1 MVKRLKNGEK
11 KNSDKPLD
19 RNQRDYASIVDL
31 AVLNNLEFCNAMLI
45 NWEMLRA
52 EREPIL
58 LGMYEWMHPKFSRYK
73 TMKHLQELANKYSK
87 K

>member
-1 MVKRLKNGEK
+1 
-11 KNSDKPLD
+11 
-19 RNQRDYASIVDL
+19 
-31 AVLNNLEFCNAMLI
+31 MLI